1 MKIFLCPNLVTKEQ
15 TDNARKCIALLEA
28 NASNECSV
36 SARDSTSIFGNHI
49 KSSFTAEESDII
61 VSLGGDGAVLRAA
74 QTAIYA
80 RKPLIGI
87 NSGHLGYLCALRFDE
102 ISEFNDIIRTLVCSE
117 RMVLEYEH
125 GGKTR
130 YALNDVVAAKSN
142 FGGTIYVS
150 VFVDKKE
157 VLNFRGDGVIISSPT
172 GSTSY
177 SSSAGG
183 AILEPELFAMI
194 ITPICPHSSD
204 VRPIV
209 VNSAHTITVRKTVS
223 PAQICS
229 DGNNIGL
236 MENDIT
242 IRASFHIMRL
252 YSRSG

>member
-1 MKIFLCPNLVTKEQ
+1 MKIFLCPNLVTEKH

-28 NASNECSV
+28 NDINRCSV
-36 SARDSTSIFGNHI
+36 SAADSSVIFGNAMR
-49 KSSFTAEESDII
+49 FLFPPEESDII

-74 QTAIYA
+74 QTSIRAQ
-80 RKPLIGI
+80 RPLIGI

-125 GGKTR
+125 GGETR
-130 YALNDVVAAKSN
+130 YALNDVVAAKNN
-142 FGGTIYVS
+142 FGGTIFVS

-157 VLNFRGDGVIISSPT
+157 VMNFRGDGVIISTPT

-177 SSSAGG
+177 NSSAGG
-183 AILEPELFAMI
+183 AILEPELFAII

-204 VRPIV
+204 VKSIV
-209 VNSAHTITVRKTVS
+209 VNSAHTITVRKTDS
-223 PAQICS
+223 LTQICS

-242 IRASFHIMRL
+242 IRTSFHIMRL
-252 YSRSG
+252 YSRSE